1 VRRLQIIGV
10 SAVAALYSFMV
21 LDHVE
26 AGDPLTPTVL
36 LLDLLE
42 AALLGLAVLLVALF
56 CVEARERAR
65 LRSVLMY
72 DDVADHVKSD
82 VWSARML
89 NSAHDFSADINRQF
103 RAWDLT
109 EQERDVVINIL
120 QGYGD
125 GEIRHNLN
133 LSIAKLER
141 TYRGLRQKTGL
152 QSRDQ
157 FAPFFFG
164 KLFDDQQNAS
174 DAPNPFRVVSSQEPL

>member
-72 DDVADHVKSD
+72 VPPTTS
-82 VWSARML
+82 
-89 NSAHDFSADINRQF
+89 
-103 RAWDLT
+103 
-109 EQERDVVINIL
+109 L
-120 QGYGD
+120 Q
-125 GEIRHNLN
+125 I
-133 LSIAKLER
+133 SIASSG
-141 TYRGLRQKTGL
+141 RGI
-152 QSRDQ
+152 
-157 FAPFFFG
+157 
-164 KLFDDQQNAS
+164 
-174 DAPNPFRVVSSQEPL
+174 